1 MIQKNIQLDLAETH
15 PTILL
20 NTLRAGLAKKS
31 SRIELEIIGPGC
43 IMADTALMLYD
54 ELMNRPPGIFLTT
67 NARSCLLNGA
77 VLVWLAGEHRTIRH
91 DAWIQV
97 DSTTQL
103 PVLGKRRS
111 KSSNLAQCD
120 APIRSSDESPSETD
134 YRIIARYLDMY
145 LPLEDVSDR
154 RVFVPELHELGLID
168 DTESEQ
174 ELAQIFSHPKTTTS
188 PRSPRSSK

>member
-188 PRSPRSSK
+188 PRSPRSPK

>member
-168 DTESEQ
+168 DIESEL

-188 PRSPRSSK
+188 PRSPRSPK

>member
-145 LPLEDVSDR
+145 LPLDDVSDR

-174 ELAQIFSHPKTTTS
+174 ELAQIFSHPKTNPS
-188 PRSPRSSK
+188 PRSPRSPK

>member
-1 MIQKNIQLDLAETH
+1 MIQKNIQLDLAKTH
-15 PTILL
+15 PSILL

-77 VLVWLAGEHRTIRH
+77 VLVWLAGEHRTMRH

-103 PVLGKRRS
+103 PESCKRRS

-120 APIRSSDESPSETD
+120 GPIRSSDESPSETD
-134 YRIIARYLDMY
+134 YRIIAHYLDMY

-174 ELAQIFSHPKTTTS
+174 ELAKIFSHPKKTS
-188 PRSPRSSK
+188 ISSPQSPK

>member
-1 MIQKNIQLDLAETH
+1 MTHKNIQLDLAETH

-31 SRIELEIIGPGC
+31 PRIELEIIGPGC

-77 VLVWLAGEHRTIRH
+77 VLLWLAGEHRTMRH

-97 DSTTQL
+97 DSTVQL
-103 PVLGKRRS
+103 AEPAKRKS
-111 KSSNLAQCD
+111 KPSNLAPSEP
-120 APIRSSDESPSETD
+120 PIRSSDESPSDTD

-154 RVFVPELHELGLID
+154 RVFVPELHDLGLID
-168 DTESEQ
+168 DIESEL
-174 ELAQIFSHPKTTTS
+174 ELAQIFSHPKSTTPDS
-188 PRSPRSSK
+188 PRLKK

>member
-31 SRIELEIIGPGC
+31 PRIELEIIGPGC

-54 ELMNRPPGIFLTT
+54 ELMNRPPGVFLTT

-77 VLVWLAGEHRTIRH
+77 VLLWLAGEHRTIRH

-97 DSTTQL
+97 DSTTHL
-103 PVLGKRRS
+103 PESGKRKT
-111 KSSNLAQCD
+111 KSSNLALAGDQ
-120 APIRSSDESPSETD
+120 PILSRDESPSDTD
-134 YRIIARYLDMY
+134 YRIVARYLDMY

-168 DTESEQ
+168 DVESEQ
-174 ELAQIFSHPKTTTS
+174 ELAQIFSNPKKS
-188 PRSPRSSK
+188 PINAPPSQK

>member
-145 LPLEDVSDR
+145 LPLDDVSDR

-188 PRSPRSSK
+188 PRSPRSPK